1 MTTSE
6 LMEKQLAEAPR
17 AEAVGRTL
25 QDALQRM
32 MDSVRPEGIFGA
44 AVERDGVTVIPCA
57 EVSAG
62 FGMGGGTGFGPA
74 PATQPRTAATNG
86 AVSAQSSDGVV
97 TSAGSGMGGGGGATG
112 RPVAMI
118 VISQGQA
125 RVKPVV
131 DVTKL
136 AIAALTTLGF
146 SAFMVSQM
154 LAPRGRR
161 GARAISFAR
170 FARSARGSLKPG
182 A

>member
-6 LMEKQLAEAPR
+6 LLEKQLAEATR
-17 AEAVGRTL
+17 AGAVGRTL
-25 QDALQRM
+25 DDGLRRM
-32 MDSVRPEGIFGA
+32 MDSVRPEGIFGP

-62 FGMGGGTGFGPA
+62 FGMGGGGGFGPA
-74 PATQPRTAATNG
+74 PANQSGPGAASG
-86 AVSAQSSDGVV
+86 AVGAQPSDGAV
-97 TSAGSGMGGGGGATG
+97 TAAGSGMGGGGGATG

-125 RVKPVV
+125 RVQPVV

-154 LAPRGRR
+154 LSPRGRR
-161 GARAISFAR
+161 GARAVSFGR
-170 FARSARGSLKPG
+170 FARAARG
-182 A
+182 